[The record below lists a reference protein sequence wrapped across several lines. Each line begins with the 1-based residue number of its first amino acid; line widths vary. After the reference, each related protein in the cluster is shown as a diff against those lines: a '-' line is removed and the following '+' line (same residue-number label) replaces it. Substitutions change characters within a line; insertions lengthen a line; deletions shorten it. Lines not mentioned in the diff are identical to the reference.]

1 MERKRRKELSVDD
14 DYFRFAKERDTM
26 QENVK
31 ALLIRF
37 PQCRESYKLLLFYY
51 WHYIDGM
58 ISVLP
63 SQLTNKLS
71 SPESITRT
79 FRKVVADYPSLQPSA
94 KTSRER
100 DIQLERYREY
110 FSKRP
115 EEE

>member
-1 MERKRRKELSVDD
+1 MTTNE

-26 QENVK
+26 KDNVK
-31 ALLIRF
+31 SLLTRF

-63 SQLTNKLS
+63 SQLTGKLS

-79 FRKVVADYPSLQPSA
+79 FRAVVSDNPRLQPTA
-94 KTSRER
+94 KTKKQR
-100 DIQLERYREY
+100 DTQLERYRKY
-110 FSKRP
+110 YSPKN
-115 EEE
+115 

>member
-1 MERKRRKELSVDD
+1 MVIND
-14 DYFRFAKERDTM
+14 DYWRFAKERDTM
-26 QENVK
+26 KENVK

-37 PQCRESYKLLLFYY
+37 LECRENYKLLLFYY

-79 FRKVVADYPSLQPSA
+79 FRRVVTENPSLQPTA
-94 KTSRER
+94 KTMQQREVQFGR
-100 DIQLERYREY
+100 YHRYYREE
-110 FSKRP
+110 KGD
-115 EEE
+115 

>member
-1 MERKRRKELSVDD
+1 MAIDD
-14 DYFRFAKERDTM
+14 DYWKFAKERDTM
-26 QENVK
+26 KENVK

-71 SPESITRT
+71 SPEAITRT
-79 FRKVVADYPSLQPSA
+79 FRRVVANDPTLQPTA
-94 KTSRER
+94 KTTQQR
-100 DIQLERYREY
+100 DIQLERFRRYY
-110 FSKRP
+110 GKRDKNYK
-115 EEE
+115 ED

>member
-1 MERKRRKELSVDD
+1 MTTNE

-26 QENVK
+26 KDNVK
-31 ALLIRF
+31 ALLERF

-63 SQLTNKLS
+63 SQLTGKLS

-79 FRKVVADYPSLQPSA
+79 FRKVVSDNPRLQPTA
-94 KTSRER
+94 KTKKQR
-100 DIQLERYREY
+100 DQQLRRYAKYYSPRRD
-110 FSKRP
+110 K
-115 EEE
+115 EE